1 METKRVDTY
10 REYCKSRNKIKNMI
24 KFFRKQKERKIS
36 INAKTNNKAFR
47 KYTNSKTKI
56 MSSIASLHSDPL
68 DEDSM
73 LVDKNSEKANI
84 LNQYFASVFIV
95 EPTGNIPTIPSKQAE
110 KQNDIVITRDIVKKL
125 LSELN
130 VNKSQGPD
138 GLHTRFLKEASEE
151 LCSLLSLIFRESI
164 LTSTIPKQWK
174 IARVSA
180 IHKKGTKN

>member
-1 METKRVDTY
+1 M
-10 REYCKSRNKIKNMI
+10 
-24 KFFRKQKERKIS
+24 
-36 INAKTNNKAFR
+36 NAKTKNKAFW
-47 KYTNSKTKI
+47 KHTNSKTKV

-84 LNQYFASVFIV
+84 LNQYFASVHYYTV
-95 EPTGNIPTIPSKQAE
+95 EPTGNIPTIPSKQVE
-110 KQNDIVITRDIVKKL
+110 KQNATVITRDIVKKL

-130 VNKSQGPD
+130 VNKFQGPD
-138 GLHTRFLKEASEE
+138 GLHPRFLKEASEE
-151 LCSLLSLIFRESI
+151 LCSPLSMIFRESI

-180 IHKKGTKN
+180 IHKKGNNKLASNYRPVSITSIVIRTLEKIIRDSMASF